1 MDFAQA
7 GLLVQAGAGEAL
19 VVGGKIAADAVV
31 DALIL
36 KVGHFNESADI
47 LAEFLAR
54 KPRQGCVEGVQGRQ
68 AGQGQGDAFGFHL
81 IEHHS

>member
-7 GLLVQAGAGEAL
+7 GLLVQAGASEAL

-31 DALIL
+31 DALVL

-47 LAEFLAR
+47 LAFLFAIEFG
-54 KPRQGCVEGVQGRQ
+54 QGGVEGV
-68 AGQGQGDAFGFHL
+68 
-81 IEHHS
+81 